1 MEKITD
7 LCTGCRTCEQL
18 CAHHAI
24 SMVEDKEGFLTSSIN
39 QEQCVDCGLCVARCP
54 QNTPVDTKY
63 SQSVFAIRLKDDDL
77 LYRSASGGAFA
88 GIAKA
93 WINEGGVVFGVVYD
107 KEWNA
112 HHVCASTLDE
122 LSPILSS
129 KYVQADTR
137 HTFTEVKQ
145 YLKDG
150 RKVLFSGTGCQIAGL
165 KAYLKKDYENLFTMD
180 LICHGV
186 ASPLLFKKYISWL
199 GEKKSHQSLTMI
211 FVINDMDG
219 GWIICLSTVKSPSV
233 NLVL

>member
-1 MEKITD
+1 M
-7 LCTGCRTCEQL
+7 
-18 CAHHAI
+18 
-24 SMVEDKEGFLTSSIN
+24 
-39 QEQCVDCGLCVARCP
+39 
-54 QNTPVDTKY
+54 
-63 SQSVFAIRLKDDDL
+63 

-150 RKVLFSGTGCQIAGL
+150 RKVR
-165 KAYLKKDYENLFTMD
+165 
-180 LICHGV
+180 V
-186 ASPLLFKKYISWL
+186 R
-199 GEKKSHQSLTMI
+199 KSHLRR
-211 FVINDMDG
+211 
-219 GWIICLSTVKSPSV
+219 KR
-233 NLVL
+233 